1 MRLRI
6 ITLAKSFREASA
18 GNWIPCGFSSALTEG
33 SACES
38 GEDVNLK
45 CQVAD
50 EAAVI

>member
-6 ITLAKSFREASA
+6 ITLAKSFVQVAA
-18 GNWIPCGFSSALTEG
+18 GNWISCGFSSALTEW

-38 GEDVNLK
+38 GEDVNVK